1 MNAGAFNIAIGGE
14 AGQGIVTVGEL
25 LSKLLV
31 RNGYNI
37 VVTQSYQ
44 SRIRGGHNTFYIRT
58 SADLIEAPQESI
70 DLLIALDGETISIHS
85 GKLGAGGLILAD
97 KAFASEDERCLKIP
111 YEELSVEKFNSTA
124 VLGVVCSILALD
136 KEKAAAL
143 VGERFGKKHP
153 EDVKEN
159 LAALARAFDWTDG
172 NKDRAVQFP
181 KAAGSGVGRMMM
193 NGNQAI
199 ALGAVS
205 AGARFCAFYPMTPA
219 TSVPLTLI
227 SIAERA
233 GLVVEQVEDEIAAVN
248 MAVGASYAGAP
259 SMVAASG
266 GGFALM
272 VEGVSLAGM
281 TETPI
286 VFVVAQRP
294 GPATGLPTR
303 TEQADLGFVLHAGH
317 GEFPRAILAPGTVE
331 ECFDLTRR
339 AFFLAEEFQ
348 TPVFVLTDQYLA
360 DSFRAVEPFDVG
372 NLDFVRPGSGYSH
385 KDAGADGQA
394 PRGGEPA
401 PGAAA
406 GPSRPESGAYLR
418 HALAEN
424 GISPRLI
431 PGMSANL
438 VVTDS
443 DEHTEDGHLTEDLDV
458 RILMVGKRLKKGE
471 GLINKSIPPEYAG
484 DDSPQILFVSWGSS
498 RGPVMEAARAL
509 RERGESVAVLH
520 FSQVWPIAPG
530 AFIEYLGKAGRVVS
544 VEGNA
549 TGQFAGLIAGT
560 TGFMIGERI
569 SRYDGRPLTPE
580 YILRKF
586 DSPAGKA
593 SDPGQKGEPA

>member
-1 MNAGAFNIAIGGE
+1 
-14 AGQGIVTVGEL
+14 
-25 LSKLLV
+25 
-31 RNGYNI
+31 
-37 VVTQSYQ
+37 
-44 SRIRGGHNTFYIRT
+44 
-58 SADLIEAPQESI
+58 
-70 DLLIALDGETISIHS
+70 
-85 GKLGAGGLILAD
+85 
-97 KAFASEDERCLKIP
+97 
-111 YEELSVEKFNSTA
+111 
-124 VLGVVCSILALD
+124 
-136 KEKAAAL
+136 
-143 VGERFGKKHP
+143 
-153 EDVKEN
+153 
-159 LAALARAFDWTDG
+159 
-172 NKDRAVQFP
+172 
-181 KAAGSGVGRMMM
+181 MMM

-233 GLVVEQVEDEIAAVN
+233 GIVVEQVEDEIAAVN
-248 MAVGASYAGAP
+248 MAVGASYTGAP
-259 SMVAASG
+259 SMVATSG

-360 DSFRAVEPFDVG
+360 DSFRAVEPFDVAS
-372 NLDFVRPGSGYSH
+372 LDFVRPGSGYVH
-385 KDAGADGQA
+385 KDAGAG
-394 PRGGEPA
+394 
-401 PGAAA
+401 
-406 GPSRPESGAYLR
+406 SGAYLR
-418 HALAEN
+418 HALTES

-458 RILMVGKRLKKGE
+458 RILMVEKRLKKGE
-471 GLINKSIPPEYAG
+471 GLTTKSIPPEYAG
-484 DDSPQILFVSWGSS
+484 DDSPEILFVSWGSG

-509 RERGESVAVLH
+509 RERGESTAVLH

-549 TGQFAGLIAGT
+549 TGQLAALIARE

-580 YILRKF
+580 YILDKF
-586 DSPAGKA
+586 DSLAGKA
-593 SDPGQKGEPA
+593 SGPGPKGGPA

>member
-1 MNAGAFNIAIGGE
+1 M
-14 AGQGIVTVGEL
+14 
-25 LSKLLV
+25 
-31 RNGYNI
+31 
-37 VVTQSYQ
+37 
-44 SRIRGGHNTFYIRT
+44 
-58 SADLIEAPQESI
+58 IEAPQESI
-70 DLLIALDGETISIHS
+70 DLLIALDGESIPIHS
-85 GKLGAGGLILAD
+85 GEVGAGGLILAD
-97 KAFASEDERCLKIP
+97 ETFASEDERCARIP
-111 YEELSVEKFNSTA
+111 YKELSAEKFNSTA

-159 LAALARAFDWTDG
+159 LAVLARAFDWADG
-172 NKDRAVQFP
+172 NNDRAVQFP
-181 KAAGSGVGRMMM
+181 KAARGGGRMMM

-259 SMVAASG
+259 SMVATSG

-360 DSFRAVEPFDVG
+360 DSFRAIEPFDVA
-372 NLDFVRPGSGYSH
+372 NLDFVRPGSGYVY
-385 KDAGADGQA
+385 KDPPSGGGA
-394 PRGGEPA
+394 PHGGKPA

-406 GPSRPESGAYLR
+406 GPESGAYLR
-418 HALAEN
+418 HALTEN

-458 RILMVGKRLKKGE
+458 RILMVEKRLKKGE
-471 GLINKSIPPEYAG
+471 GLTKKSIPPEYTG
-484 DDSPQILFVSWGSS
+484 DEAPEILFVSWGSS
-498 RGPVMEAARAL
+498 RGPAMEAARAL
-509 RERGESVAVLH
+509 RERGESAAVLH
-520 FSQVWPIAPG
+520 FSQVWPMAPG

-549 TGQFAGLIAGT
+549 TGQLAALIART

-569 SRYDGRPLTPE
+569 SRYDGMPLTPE
-580 YILRKF
+580 YILGKF
-586 DSPAGKA
+586 DSLAGQA
-593 SDPGQKGEPA
+593 SGPGRKGRQA